1 MSQEDVEL
9 IRSLQPGPEVDI
21 AELFRDDKMA
31 EAAWAAVSSVV
42 HDDLESSIVSQGVRS
57 TYRGFDGLRAAWV
70 DWLAPWDSYYAV
82 IEDVID
88 LGDRVLVLPRDHG
101 RRKDLATDVEQ
112 RGASV
117 YTVRDDK
124 VARVEFYTNRDE
136 ALEAVGLSEQD
147 AHADS

>member
-1 MSQEDVEL
+1 MSQENVEL

-82 IEDVID
+82 MGAQQLETYS
-88 LGDRVLVLPRDHG
+88 GSETQRLVDFSGYSGPWEVSPSVNVG
-101 RRKDLATDVEQ
+101 R
-112 RGASV
+112 
-117 YTVRDDK
+117 
-124 VARVEFYTNRDE
+124 NR
-136 ALEAVGLSEQD
+136 
-147 AHADS
+147 